1 MTTTPRRLVMAERR
15 EEDAADSSLR
25 PQRLAE
31 FIGQQ
36 QARSNLAVFIEAART
51 RRSRRPAIRGVP
63 RARRAISL
71 APSAVIPMPST
82 RAPRLTIS
90 SSSLSE

>member
-1 MTTTPRRLVMAERR
+1 MTTTPRRLVTAERR

-36 QARSNLAVFIEAART
+36 QARSNLAVFIEAARSAQA
-51 RRSRRPAIRGVP
+51 RRSITCCSSG
-63 RARRAISL
+63 RRA
-71 APSAVIPMPST
+71 SA
-82 RAPRLTIS
+82 RPRLRRSWRAS
-90 SSSLSE
+90 SG